1 MFQNIGVG
9 TDGSERAWRAIARA
23 AQLAAACDATLH
35 VIHAYQGTRESIEAR
50 GRAVIERSEPQLAA
64 IGARVQSYALQGDPA
79 DVMIEWAQS
88 NRADLVV
95 VGNKGMGGRRGRL
108 LGSVPNAVA
117 HEAPCAV
124 MIVPTQEEGQM
135 LGTVVVGTDGS
146 ERAGRAV
153 VHAAELAG
161 MFGATLHLVYAFK
174 GVAQAT
180 AEAMASGAVVTAPS
194 DLSAEVAQEAAVV
207 GGGLEGQAEALRARG
222 LVVETHAIAANPP
235 SAILDTANQVG
246 ADLIVVGNKGMTGAK
261 RMLGS
266 IPNTISHSAECAVL
280 IVPTDVRDD
289 AS

>member
-1 MFQNIGVG
+1 MFQNIAVG
-9 TDGSERAWRAIARA
+9 TDGSERAWRAVARA

-35 VIHAYQGTRESIEAR
+35 VIHAYQGTRESIEAA
-50 GRAVIERSEPQLAA
+50 GRAVIERLEPELAA
-64 IGARVQSYALQGDPA
+64 TGARVQPYALQGDPA
-79 DVMIEWAQS
+79 DVMIDWAQH
-88 NRADLVV
+88 NDVDLIV
-95 VGNKGMGGRRGRL
+95 VGNKGMTGRRGRL
-108 LGSVPNAVA
+108 LGSIPNAVA

-124 MIVPTQEEGQM
+124 MIVPTQHEGD
-135 LGTVVVGTDGS
+135 LFGTVVVGTDGS

-153 VHAAELAG
+153 VNAAELAG
-161 MFGATLHLVYAFK
+161 MFGATLHLVFAFK

-180 AEAMASGAVVTAPS
+180 AEAMASGAVTTAPS
-194 DLSAEVAQEAAVV
+194 DLGTEIEEEAAAV

-222 LVVETHAIAANPP
+222 LAVETHAIAANAP

-280 IVPTDVRDD
+280 IVPTDTRQ
-289 AS
+289 